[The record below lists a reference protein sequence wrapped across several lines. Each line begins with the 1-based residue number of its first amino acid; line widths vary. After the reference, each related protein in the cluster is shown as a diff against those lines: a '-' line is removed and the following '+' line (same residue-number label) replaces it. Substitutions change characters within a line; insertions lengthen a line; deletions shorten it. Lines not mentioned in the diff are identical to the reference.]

1 VSKPIG
7 AKRIA
12 LESNLC
18 SNDGMRWNG
27 QQVGDHSV
35 GAAQTLPGLDG
46 LLRTVRTPEFAGMVF
61 HEVEA
66 RSALNRVPGSS
77 PMPFRWTVNPYRGC
91 AHACVYCLA
100 GPTRVL
106 LADGRTRPIAELRVG
121 DVVLGT
127 EQVDGVRRYV
137 PTQVLAHWSTRKPA
151 YAVRLGGGTELVT
164 SGDHRFLTAHGWR
177 HVSAGWCRAG
187 RRPHLRPG
195 SPLLGPGPFG
205 PDRPAAQAGSHS
217 AGYRRG
223 YLCGLVRGDGPD
235 FPSEGL
241 ALEALGRAHHLL
253 AEGRPAPITVAM
265 EPGRI
270 ALVTP
275 RAPEVEEAA
284 LHGGVGPASYG
295 GRGVGPVAW
304 AEAGRPRTA
313 RTEAGRPHDAWAEA
327 GRPHGA
333 RTDAGR
339 PLVAHAEPPRPH
351 PARGASAG
359 RGPVLPVGDLVAD
372 VVRWPEQADADWCA
386 GFLAGVTDACGA
398 VTDGELR
405 VVHTDEEV
413 VGRVAGALH
422 RLGFAFA
429 VGARE
434 NGARVVR
441 LVGGVGALRAL
452 LARATPAVTRRLA
465 GAPVGGAPELEVTG
479 VRALGHE
486 LPMYDITTG
495 TGDFVAEGVI
505 SHNCFARNTHTYL
518 DLDAGADFDRQIV
531 VKVNVARVLQRE
543 LRSPRWPGEP
553 VAMGTNTDPYQRAE
567 GRYRLMPGIIDAFA
581 RTGTPFSVLTKG
593 TVLSRDLPRLAAA
606 AADVPVSLGVSVA
619 LLDRTVHATLEPGTP
634 TPAAR
639 LDLVRRITDAGLPC
653 GVMVAPVLPLLTDT
667 TEALDALLAR
677 VAAAGATGA
686 SVLAL
691 HLRPGT
697 REWFLAWLEREH
709 PELVEPYAQLY
720 RRGAYVTPEYRRAL
734 ATRVAPLLRR
744 HGLDRGSEP
753 TVRAAPPIPTEPSPE
768 AEQLALL

>member
-1 VSKPIG
+1 
-7 AKRIA
+7 
-12 LESNLC
+12 
-18 SNDGMRWNG
+18 MRWNG
-27 QQVGDHSV
+27 QRVGEHGV
-35 GAAQTLPGLDG
+35 GAAQALPGLDG

-77 PMPFRWTVNPYRGC
+77 PVPFRWTVNPYRGC

-106 LADGRTRPIAELRVG
+106 LADGSTRPIAELRAG

-127 EQVDGVRRYV
+127 EQVDGMRRYV
-137 PTQVLAHWSTRKPA
+137 PTQVLAHWSTTKAA
-151 YAVRLGGGTELVT
+151 YAVRLAGGIELVT
-164 SGDHRFLTAHGWR
+164 SGEHRFLTAHGWG

-205 PDRPAAQAGSHS
+205 PDRPRPHTAE
-217 AGYRRG
+217 YRRG

-235 FPSEGL
+235 FPSERL

-253 AEGRPAPITVAM
+253 AEARPGPIVVGA

-270 ALVTP
+270 ALVADT
-275 RAPEVEEAA
+275 RGAA
-284 LHGGVGPASYG
+284 CGPLADGARDPARGPMSAVADTGCDVRVGLGGVGGARPAWHGAVGAAAGAQPAAG
-295 GRGVGPVAW
+295 GPIVADASTSGHGPVPAV
-304 AEAGRPRTA
+304 GR
-313 RTEAGRPHDAWAEA
+313 
-327 GRPHGA
+327 
-333 RTDAGR
+333 
-339 PLVAHAEPPRPH
+339 LVP
-351 PARGASAG
+351 
-359 RGPVLPVGDLVAD
+359 D
-372 VVRWPEQADADWCA
+372 VVRWPESAGVDWCA
-386 GFLAGVTDACGA
+386 GFLAGVVDACGV
-398 VTDGELR
+398 VTAGELR
-405 VVHTDEEV
+405 VVHTDDGV

-422 RLGFAFA
+422 RLGFGFA
-429 VGARE
+429 VGAQPD
-434 NGARVVR
+434 GARVVR

-452 LARATPAVTRRLA
+452 LACTGPAVTRGLA
-465 GAPVGGAPELEVTG
+465 GARVTGAPELEVVA
-479 VRALGHE
+479 VRALGRE

-495 TGDFVAEGVI
+495 TGDFVAEGVV

-531 VKVNVARVLQRE
+531 VKVNVARVLRRE
-543 LRSPRWPGEP
+543 LRSPRWSGEP

-581 RTGTPFSVLTKG
+581 RAGNPFSVLTKG
-593 TVLSRDLPRLAAA
+593 TVLTRDLPTLAAA

-619 LLDRTVHATLEPGTP
+619 LLDRAVHATLEPGTP
-634 TPAAR
+634 TPEAR
-639 LDLVRRITDAGLPC
+639 LDLVRRIRDAGLPC
-653 GVMVAPVLPLLTDT
+653 GVMVAPVLPLLTDSA
-667 TEALDALLAR
+667 EALDTLLAR

-709 PELVEPYAQLY
+709 PELVEPYARLY
-720 RRGAYVTPEYRRAL
+720 RRGAYVAPEYRRAL
-734 ATRVAPLLRR
+734 AARVAPLLRR
-744 HGLDRGSEP
+744 HGLDARADAPSMRG
-753 TVRAAPPIPTEPSPE
+753 APIPTAPPLE

>member
-1 VSKPIG
+1 
-7 AKRIA
+7 
-12 LESNLC
+12 
-18 SNDGMRWNG
+18 MRWNG
-27 QQVGDHSV
+27 QQVGEHGV
-35 GAAQTLPGLDG
+35 GAEQTLPGLDG
-46 LLRTVRTPEFAGMVF
+46 LLRTVRTPEFAGVVF

-106 LADGRTRPIAELRVG
+106 LADGTTRPIADLRVG
-121 DVVLGT
+121 DIVLGT

-137 PTQVLAHWSTRKPA
+137 PTRVLAQWSTTKPA
-151 YAVRLGGGTELVT
+151 YSVRLAGGTELIT
-164 SGDHRFLTAHGWR
+164 SGEHRFLGADGWR
-177 HVSAGWCRAG
+177 HVSGGWCRAG

-195 SPLLGPGPFG
+195 SALLGPGPFG
-205 PDRPAAQAGSHS
+205 PDRARPDS
-217 AGYRRG
+217 AEYRQG
-223 YLCGLVRGDGPD
+223 YLCGVVRGDGPG
-235 FPSEGL
+235 FPSERL

-253 AEGRPAPITVAM
+253 ADVRPAPIVVKA

-270 ALVTP
+270 ALVAGA
-275 RAPEVEEAA
+275 RA
-284 LHGGVGPASYG
+284 GT
-295 GRGVGPVAW
+295 R
-304 AEAGRPRTA
+304 
-313 RTEAGRPHDAWAEA
+313 RPHVEIGSAAWTTPAA
-327 GRPHGA
+327 VVH
-333 RTDAGR
+333 
-339 PLVAHAEPPRPH
+339 PPGFP
-351 PARGASAG
+351 
-359 RGPVLPVGDLVAD
+359 D
-372 VVRWPEQADADWCA
+372 VVRWPEHAGPDWCA
-386 GFLAGVTDACGA
+386 GFLAGVVDACGVVEA
-398 VTDGELR
+398 GELR
-405 VVHTDEEV
+405 VVHRDEAV
-413 VGRVAGALH
+413 VGRVAGAMH

-429 VGARE
+429 VSAE
-434 NGARVVR
+434 ADGARVVR

-452 LARATPAVTRRLA
+452 LARTGPAVTRRLA
-465 GAPVGGAPELEVTG
+465 GAPVGGAPELEVTA
-479 VRALGHE
+479 VRALGRE

-531 VKVNVARVLQRE
+531 VKVNVARVLERE
-543 LRSPRWPGEP
+543 LRSPRWSAEP

-567 GRYRLMPGIIDAFA
+567 GRYRLMPGIIDALA
-581 RTGTPFSVLTKG
+581 RSGTPFSVLTKG
-593 TVLSRDLPRLAAA
+593 TVLTRDLPRLAAA

-619 LLDRTVHATLEPGTP
+619 LLDRAVHATLEPGTP

-653 GVMVAPVLPLLTDT
+653 GVMVAPVLPMLTDS

-677 VAAAGATGA
+677 VGAAGATGA

-709 PELVEPYAQLY
+709 PELVEPYARLY
-720 RRGAYVTPEYRRAL
+720 RRGAYVAPEYRREL
-734 ATRVAPLLRR
+734 AARVAPLLRR
-744 HGLDRGSEP
+744 HGLDARGEP
-753 TVRAAPPIPTEPSPE
+753 PSMRGAPPIPTEPSPE

>member
-1 VSKPIG
+1 
-7 AKRIA
+7 
-12 LESNLC
+12 
-18 SNDGMRWNG
+18 
-27 QQVGDHSV
+27 
-35 GAAQTLPGLDG
+35 
-46 LLRTVRTPEFAGMVF
+46 
-61 HEVEA
+61 
-66 RSALNRVPGSS
+66 VP
-77 PMPFRWTVNPYRGC
+77 
-91 AHACVYCLA
+91 
-100 GPTRVL
+100 
-106 LADGRTRPIAELRVG
+106 
-121 DVVLGT
+121 
-127 EQVDGVRRYV
+127 
-137 PTQVLAHWSTRKPA
+137 
-151 YAVRLGGGTELVT
+151 
-164 SGDHRFLTAHGWR
+164 
-177 HVSAGWCRAG
+177 
-187 RRPHLRPG
+187 
-195 SPLLGPGPFG
+195 
-205 PDRPAAQAGSHS
+205 
-217 AGYRRG
+217 
-223 YLCGLVRGDGPD
+223 
-235 FPSEGL
+235 
-241 ALEALGRAHHLL
+241 
-253 AEGRPAPITVAM
+253 
-265 EPGRI
+265 
-270 ALVTP
+270 
-275 RAPEVEEAA
+275 
-284 LHGGVGPASYG
+284 
-295 GRGVGPVAW
+295 
-304 AEAGRPRTA
+304 
-313 RTEAGRPHDAWAEA
+313 
-327 GRPHGA
+327 
-333 RTDAGR
+333 
-339 PLVAHAEPPRPH
+339 
-351 PARGASAG
+351 
-359 RGPVLPVGDLVAD
+359 PVGDLVAD

-441 LVGGVGALRAL
+441 LVGGVGALRPL
-452 LARATPAVTRRLA
+452 LARTTPAVTRRLA

-495 TGDFVAEGVI
+495 TGDFVAEGVV